1 MSEIIKLSTKI
12 ISQISAGE
20 VVERPSNIVKELI
33 ENSLDAGSRKIL
45 IQIKNGGLDQVLVRD
60 EGNGLNGKEIVKA
73 FELHTT
79 SKLLDEQISKVAT
92 LGFRGEALASIA
104 AVSRV
109 ECKSKRKDE
118 NVVYEVVIEGGE
130 VLSNKSSSDNN
141 DNSWTSIKVTGLF
154 FNTPV
159 RRKFLKKAITE
170 RKRIMDLITHF
181 ALTYPHIHFILE
193 EDYQN
198 KYKTRLES
206 PSRKSLLAVIFDV
219 LGSDIASE
227 LIKISSQINE
237 WQIDGYISKPNLIRS
252 DRSIQF
258 LCVNGRIVRHQE
270 LQKSI
275 EIAYGSQLMRS
286 AHPIL
291 ILNIAGPIDAV
302 DFNIHPQK
310 SEIRFK
316 SSDTIITDISN
327 IIRNALDSGVE
338 LPKLPETRKPD
349 TEPIET
355 EIFEDL
361 FVRNQNE
368 NTEETKQDL
377 HLTVDEGKTDLGS
390 ETKNAYR
397 QLSLTDNTAVI
408 SKSGIEILGHIMDKF
423 ALAYVNNELWL
434 IDVHAADER
443 VKFEYYEQGSQRK
456 AFSQELLQAISISL
470 IPSEKQFIVD
480 NIAALRKFGLKVS
493 DGRGPNVLIHSTP
506 VYFDQEITADTI
518 KKLLLDISGFL
529 GEDIDHDSK
538 IDSPLNT
545 IEYGIV
551 ARLAC
556 HGSIRSGHRV
566 INDVIAKVIDNLL
579 KCTNPWTCAHGR
591 PTILRMPRSRLEGWF
606 RR

>member
-33 ENSLDAGSRKIL
+33 ENSLDAGSKKIL
-45 IQIKNGGLDQVLVRD
+45 IQIKNGGLDQVFVRD
-60 EGNGLNGKEIVKA
+60 EGTGLDGEEIVKA

-109 ECKSKRKDE
+109 ECKSKRKNR
-118 NVVYEVVIEGGE
+118 NVVNEVVIEGGE
-130 VLSNKSSSDNN
+130 VLSSKTSSENN
-141 DNSWTSIKVTGLF
+141 SNSWTSIKVTGLF

-170 RKRIMDLITHF
+170 RKRIMDLVTHF
-181 ALTYPHIHFILE
+181 ALTYPEIHFVLE
-193 EDYQN
+193 EDFQN

-219 LGSDIASE
+219 LGSDIASD
-227 LIKISSQINE
+227 LIKINSQINE
-237 WQIDGYISKPNLIRS
+237 WQINGYISKPNLIRS

-258 LCVNGRIVRHQE
+258 LCINGRIVRHQE

-275 EIAYGSQLMRS
+275 ETAYGSQLMRS
-286 AHPIL
+286 AHPVL
-291 ILNIAGPIDAV
+291 ILNISGPIEAI

-310 SEIRFK
+310 SEVRFK
-316 SSDTIITDISN
+316 SSDTIITDISSL
-327 IIRNALDSGVE
+327 IREALDSSVE
-338 LPKLPETRKPD
+338 LSKLPKARKPM
-349 TEPIET
+349 TEPIES

-361 FVRNQNE
+361 FEVSRDIITEE
-368 NTEETKQDL
+368 NTQDL
-377 HLTVDEGKTDLGS
+377 HLMID
-390 ETKNAYR
+390 ETKSNHYTDNKNIYR
-397 QLSLTDNTAVI
+397 QLSLTDNSVVI
-408 SKSGIEILGHIMDKF
+408 SKSGIEVIGHIMDKF
-423 ALAYVNNELWL
+423 ALAHVNNELWL

-443 VKFEYYEQGSQRK
+443 VKFEYYEQGSQRN
-456 AFSQELLQAISISL
+456 AFSQELLEAITISL
-470 IPSEKQFIVD
+470 IPAEKQFIVD
-480 NIAALRKFGLKVS
+480 NTAALEKFGLKVS
-493 DGRGPNVLIHSTP
+493 DGGGTNILIHSTP
-506 VYFDQEITADTI
+506 VYFDQEITADSI

-529 GEDIDHDSK
+529 GEDFDDDSK
-538 IDSPLNT
+538 TESPLDR

-566 INDVIAKVIDNLL
+566 SKDAIAKVLDNLL
-579 KCTNPWTCAHGR
+579 KCSNPWTCAHGR
-591 PTILRMPRSRLEGWF
+591 PTILRLPRSRLEGWF